1 MLVFKFRI
9 LWIVFSSILHFFFHF
24 KSIEIYAHGAAEIL
38 CTRSEHNY
46 CAYLFEP
53 ARSII
58 WPFFRQAIIGSGDP
72 LGAPHS
78 SIAVSPCATR
88 VFCGSRRKSSRS
100 VATRSVAFWL
110 RATPNSFFASHQY
123 TPASLSRRECVTDKK
138 KRLPDGS
145 SIWWPGSIV
154 SGSPSLYQSTF
165 GSGEPSALQFNV
177 NGLFLGTMLSSGCSI
192 IVGASRPKSE
202 WERRGGKITFKSIS
216 ATIQSVDL
224 IFAKW

>member
-1 MLVFKFRI
+1 M
-9 LWIVFSSILHFFFHF
+9 S
-24 KSIEIYAHGAAEIL
+24 
-38 CTRSEHNY
+38 
-46 CAYLFEP
+46 
-53 ARSII
+53 
-58 WPFFRQAIIGSGDP
+58 GSGDP
-72 LGAPHS
+72 FGAPHS

-100 VATRSVAFWL
+100 VATRRVAFWL

-138 KRLPDGS
+138 KRLPEGN

-192 IVGASRPKSE
+192 MVGASRPKSE
-202 WERRGGKITFKSIS
+202 RRKQKTYINIEIFSNNSIRRLDFCELIARHIKTRPERLLYYKFR
-216 ATIQSVDL
+216 VCRCH
-224 IFAKW
+224 